1 MNRLIV
7 RKKTGASAEEMWE
20 AVSKKERFGLRA
32 LSDEI
37 ADEIAGWVEGGGVG
51 VGLPGISVPLHSAKA
66 CLSVRHAGEGS
77 SEVAV
82 TVNYHPGWG
91 LLGALLDAAALRP
104 AMRRAL
110 KGVIEEA
117 AFSTPLAAAPARL
130 AAGPAR
136 KREREG
142 ILTEAKMVLVA

>member
-7 RKKTGASAEEMWE
+7 RKKTGAPAEEIWE
-20 AVSKKERFGLRA
+20 AVSKKERFGLSGSRA
-32 LSDEI
+32 LSEEI
-37 ADEIAGWVEGGGVG
+37 ADEIAGWVEGGGVR
-51 VGLPGISVPLHSAKA
+51 VSLPGISVPLYSAKA

-82 TVNYHPGWG
+82 TVDYRAGWG
-91 LLGALLDAAALRP
+91 LLGTLLDAAALRP

-110 KGVIEEA
+110 KGVIEAA
-117 AFSTPLAAAPARL
+117 AFSTSLAAA
-130 AAGPAR
+130 PAR

-142 ILTEAKMVLVA
+142 ILTEAKMVLAA